1 MRKIALLALGL
12 TCVSA
17 PVFAQ
22 TTTSSLTGGVPRP
35 ITGVPNPITPLGV
48 DPRAT
53 QQLNPTAAGVPNS
66 LGGYTV
72 YGRQRLLTRV
82 VPNSLGG
89 YTVYGRQG
97 LLTRVV
103 PNSLGGYN
111 VYGRQGLITRVVP
124 NSNGGYTI
132 YGSNYYAPCFA
143 PGYGWYPCPHVN
155 CY

>member
-1 MRKIALLALGL
+1 MRKIALLALGI
-12 TCVSA
+12 TCVSSPA
-17 PVFAQ
+17 FAQ
-22 TTTSSLTGGVPRP
+22 TTQQTAPSLTGGVPKP

-53 QQLNPTAAGVPNS
+53 QQLNPNPAAGVPNS

-72 YGRQRLLTRV
+72 YGRQ
-82 VPNSLGG
+82 
-89 YTVYGRQG
+89 G
-97 LLTRVV
+97 LVTRVV

-111 VYGRQGLITRVVP
+111 VYGSRGLITRVVP

-143 PGYGWYPCPHVN
+143 PGYGWYPCRHVN
-155 CY
+155 GY